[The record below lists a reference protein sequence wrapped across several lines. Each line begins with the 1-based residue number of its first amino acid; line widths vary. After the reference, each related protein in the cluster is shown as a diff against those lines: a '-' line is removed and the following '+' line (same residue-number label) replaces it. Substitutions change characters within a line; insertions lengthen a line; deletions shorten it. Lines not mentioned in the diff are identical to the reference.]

1 MKGILQRE
9 NYQGDRV
16 LWMVT
21 ALLLMASAIAVYS
34 AIATLAYKADGNSG
48 KFLFKH
54 LLMIGLGFVAMFYVH
69 KINFRYFS
77 KLSMYLFYSSIGLL
91 GLTLLFGVNINN
103 ASRWLKIPFLDVTFQ
118 TSDFAK
124 VALVL
129 YVARL
134 LNQNRTILH
143 NFKEGVWPILWPVML
158 ICALILPANFST
170 AALLFG
176 VCFLMMFIGGVPVK
190 HLTRIVVVMLLA
202 VVSILSIG
210 KFFPEVLPRAGTWV
224 ARLENFINPDAAGN
238 YQVQFAEVA
247 IHEGGLLPKGPGTS
261 VSRNVMPHPYSDMIF
276 AFIIEEYGSILGGI
290 GLLLLYLIL
299 GFRAVRNGVRCPKHF
314 GGLVS
319 IGLGFLLLIQA
330 LTNMAVSVNLFP
342 TTGQPLPLVSM
353 GGTTTVFN
361 LIIVGILISISRI
374 LTNPEAFQQD
384 REGEVQ
390 AEAQNSPANEIA

>member
-21 ALLLMASAIAVYS
+21 GLLLMASVIAVYS

-54 LLMIGLGFVAMFYVH
+54 LLMIGLGFVAMFYIHRV
-69 KINFRYFS
+69 NFRYFS
-77 KLSMYLFYSSIGLL
+77 KLSTYLFYISIGLL
-91 GLTLLFGVNINN
+91 GLTLLLGVNLNS

-124 VALVL
+124 MALVL

-143 NFKEGVWPILWPVML
+143 NFKEGVWPILWPILL

-170 AALLFG
+170 SALLFG

-190 HLTRIVVVMLLA
+190 HLLRIVAVMIAGVVLLLT
-202 VVSILSIG
+202 VG
-210 KFFPEVLPRAGTWV
+210 KSFPEVLPRAGTWV
-224 ARLENFINPDAAGN
+224 KRLENFINPSAEGN

-261 VSRNVMPHPYSDMIF
+261 VSRNVMPHPYNDMIF
-276 AFIIEEYGSILGGI
+276 AFIIEEYGSLLGGI
-290 GLLLLYLIL
+290 GLLMLYLIM
-299 GFRAVRNGVRCPKHF
+299 GFRAVRNGVRCPKRF

-319 IGLGFLLLIQA
+319 IGLGILLLVQA

-361 LIIVGILISISRI
+361 LMIVGILISVSRI
-374 LTNPEAFQQD
+374 LTNPEAFDQSALTD
-384 REGEVQ
+384 SDFPTENPPSH
-390 AEAQNSPANEIA
+390 ALA